1 MKKLKKAFKA
11 KTKGGSDDK
20 KNCLMYRNFLDQR
33 VTTDWISLE
42 SYKDKTEKDL
52 FEVEYVSEI
61 AQQHIAASWI
71 VDYLLLCFQS
81 F

>member
-1 MKKLKKAFKA
+1 M
-11 KTKGGSDDK
+11 TK
-20 KNCLMYRNFLDQR
+20 KNCLMYRNFLNQR

-61 AQQHIAASWI
+61 AQQHIAASCKYI
-71 VDYLLLCFQS
+71 FIYFSIS
-81 F
+81 FLHFNNK